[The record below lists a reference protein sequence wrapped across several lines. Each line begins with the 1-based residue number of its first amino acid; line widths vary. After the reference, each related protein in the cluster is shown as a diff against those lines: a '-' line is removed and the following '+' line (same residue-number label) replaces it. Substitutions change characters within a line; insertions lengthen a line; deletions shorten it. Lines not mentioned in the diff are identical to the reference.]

1 MIPRTLEARIRH
13 LARQMPAVT
22 VTGPRQSG
30 KTTLCR
36 SVFEDR
42 PYQNLELPDIRRF
55 AEEDPRGFLAS
66 MSDGGVIDEA
76 QRVPEL
82 FSYLQVDIDEHR
94 DQHGRWILSGS
105 HNFLLLESITESLAG
120 RTAVTHL
127 LPLELGEWRA
137 AGRVAD
143 HWMDQALRGGFPILA
158 DESIDRETWLSSYI
172 ATYVERDVRQISEV
186 GDLTTF
192 QRFLELCA
200 GRSGQDW
207 SSSSLASDTGVSRAT
222 VDRWLSIL
230 EASFVVFR
238 VRPFHR
244 NVRKRVVK
252 RSRLH
257 FVDTGLLCALLGIHD
272 RDQLARHP
280 LRGAIFETWVVGEM
294 HRALVHRGR
303 RVPLEFYRDQHG
315 VEIDVILTGE
325 DRSWLV
331 EAKSGATVQPDMAKN
346 LKRVRAV
353 LPEEFDVECTV
364 VYGGAEASRRRDVEV
379 VPWARVDDLVLRAT
393 KRSD

>member
-1 MIPRTLEARIRH
+1 MIPRALEPLVRD

-36 SVFEDR
+36 GVFEGR
-42 PYQNLELPDIRRF
+42 PYQNLELPDVRRF
-55 AEEDPRGFLAS
+55 AQEDPRGFLAS
-66 MSDGGVIDEA
+66 MPDGGVIDEA

-82 FSYLQVDIDEHR
+82 FSYLQVDIDEHPGH
-94 DQHGRWILSGS
+94 HGRWILSGS
-105 HNFLLLESITESLAG
+105 HNFLLLESITQSLAG

-137 AGRVAD
+137 GERVAD
-143 HWMDQALRGGFPILA
+143 DWMDQALRGGFPALA
-158 DESIDRETWLSSYI
+158 RASVDRETWLSNYV
-172 ATYVERDVRQISEV
+172 ATYVERDVRQISDV
-186 GDLTTF
+186 GNLTSF

-207 SSSSLASDTGVSRAT
+207 SASSIAGDAGISRAT

-257 FVDTGLLCALLGIHD
+257 FVDTGLLCALLRI
-272 RDQLARHP
+272 RTREQLARHP
-280 LRGAIFETWVVGEM
+280 LRGAVFETWVVGEI
-294 HRALVHRGR
+294 HRALVHRGHR
-303 RVPLEFYRDQHG
+303 HPVEFYRDQHG
-315 VEIDVILTGE
+315 VEVDAIVTSE
-325 DRSWLV
+325 DRTWLV
-331 EAKSGATVQPDMAKN
+331 ETKSGATYQPDMARN
-346 LKRVRAV
+346 LKRVRDAM
-353 LPEEFDVECTV
+353 PPDTDVESVV
-364 VYGGAEASRRRDVEV
+364 VYGGADASRRSDVEV
-379 VPWARVDDLVLRAT
+379 VPWAELDDLVLRT
-393 KRSD
+393 TRRSP